1 MTVTDAVVVDVKD
14 LRVTLGSGT
23 PIVDGVDL
31 RLRRGEILGIV
42 GESGSGKTTTALAL
56 LGYAQRGARIASG
69 QVVVAGKQVLALAE
83 PALREVRGRE
93 ISYVPQD
100 AAQAL
105 NPSLRI
111 AGSLTD
117 VIRRGDQEGRFD
129 VPTLLA
135 AVDLPATREFGR
147 RLPHQLSG
155 GQQQR
160 VTIAMSMGC
169 HPDVIVMDEPTTGLD
184 VLTQRSVLREIAR
197 LRDDEGVSVVYVSHD
212 LAVVSQIADR
222 IAVMYAGRIVEQGP
236 TFALLGRPRHPYTRG
251 LLQSI
256 PDHRRRVQ
264 LVPMPGTALGIEDR
278 PDGCP
283 FAPRCPQKTHECEAG
298 FPELESV
305 DEVHEVRCVHWRETK
320 PPMTLAAGERGSIA
334 TDVTV
339 SVRNLRAAHRG
350 RGGTVVAAED
360 VSFELHRGECL
371 ALVGESGSG
380 KTTIARSIAGLH
392 RLDSGSIVL
401 NGQELP
407 ARIRSRTLLQRR
419 GIQYVFQNPFQSL
432 NPRRRIGDD
441 LARPGQV
448 LRGLSRAAAKAEVGA
463 LLERVRLP
471 ERFADRYPAQL
482 SGGERQR
489 VAIARA
495 LAAHPDLLVCDE
507 VTSAL
512 DVSVQAAVLEV
523 LAQLRDELGVA
534 MLFITHDL
542 AVVSVVADRI
552 IVLEHGRICETGPT
566 EQLLRAPE
574 HPYTRRLVEAAPTLT
589 AHVPDTFSEDS
600 R

>member
-1 MTVTDAVVVDVKD
+1 MTATNDAVLEVAD
-14 LRVTLGSGT
+14 LRILLSSGT

-31 RLRRGEILGIV
+31 SLRHGEILGIV

-69 QVVVAGKQVLALAE
+69 KVSVDGQDVLALNRT
-83 PALREVRGRE
+83 ALQDIRGRVV
-93 ISYVPQD
+93 SYVPQD

-111 AGSLTD
+111 SQSLTD
-117 VIRRGDQEGRFD
+117 VLRRRPQDKPAD
-129 VPTLLA
+129 VHSLLG
-135 AVDLPATREFGR
+135 AVDLPATPEFGR

-160 VTIAMSMGC
+160 VTIAMALAC
-169 HPDVIVMDEPTTGLD
+169 EPPVIVMDEPTTGLD
-184 VLTQRSVLREIAR
+184 VVTQRSVLAEIAR
-197 LRDDEGVSVVYVSHD
+197 LRDDEGVSLVYVSHD
-212 LAVVSQIADR
+212 LAVVSEIADR

-236 TFALLGRPRHPYTRG
+236 TSTLLARPRHPYTRG

-256 PDHRRRVQ
+256 PDHRRRVR
-264 LVPMPGTALGIEDR
+264 LVPMPGTALGVEDR
-278 PDGCP
+278 PEGCP
-283 FAPRCPQKTHECEAG
+283 FAPRCAQKTDACEAG
-298 FPELESV
+298 LPKLEPV
-305 DEVHEVRCVHWRETK
+305 TEQHEVRCFHWRDTE
-320 PPMTLAAGERGSIA
+320 PPVTRATIEPRSIA
-334 TDVTV
+334 PDATV
-339 SVRNLRAAHRG
+339 SVRGLRATHRG

-360 VSFELHRGECL
+360 ISFDLHRGECL

-380 KTTIARSIAGLH
+380 KTTIARSIVGLH
-392 RLDSGSIVL
+392 QPDRGAILLG
-401 NGQELP
+401 GEELP
-407 ARIRSRTLLQRR
+407 PRIRNRSLAQRR

-432 NPRRRIGDD
+432 NPQRRIGED

-448 LRGLSRAAAKAEVGA
+448 LRGLSYTDAKAEVGG
-463 LLERVRLP
+463 LLDQVRLP
-471 ERFADRYPAQL
+471 KRVADRYPVQL

-512 DVSVQAAVLEV
+512 DVSVQAAILEV
-523 LAQLRDELGVA
+523 LAELRDDLGVA

-542 AVVSVVADRI
+542 GVVSVVADRI
-552 IVLEHGRICETGPT
+552 IVLERGRICEAGPT
-566 EQLLRAPE
+566 EQLLSEPQ
-574 HPYTRRLVEAAPTLT
+574 HPYTRRLVDAAPTLFDPSVE
-589 AHVPDTFSEDS
+589 ALS
-600 R
+600 

>member
-1 MTVTDAVVVDVKD
+1 MSVTDTVVVDVND

-117 VIRRGDQEGRFD
+117 VIRRGEQDGRFD

-169 HPDVIVMDEPTTGLD
+169 RPDVIVMDELTTGLD
-184 VLTQRSVLREIAR
+184 VITQRSVLKEIAR
-197 LRDDEGVSVVYVSHD
+197 LRDDEGVSLVYVSHD

-236 TFALLGRPRHPYTRG
+236 TAALLGRLRHPLHSRFVAVDPR
-251 LLQSI
+251 S
-256 PDHRRRVQ
+256 PA
-264 LVPMPGTALGIEDR
+264 PGRLR
-278 PDGCP
+278 PD
-283 FAPRCPQKTHECEAG
+283 ARH
-298 FPELESV
+298 
-305 DEVHEVRCVHWRETK
+305 
-320 PPMTLAAGERGSIA
+320 
-334 TDVTV
+334 
-339 SVRNLRAAHRG
+339 RARHRG
-350 RGGTVVAAED
+350 P
-360 VSFELHRGECL
+360 
-371 ALVGESGSG
+371 
-380 KTTIARSIAGLH
+380 AGW
-392 RLDSGSIVL
+392 
-401 NGQELP
+401 
-407 ARIRSRTLLQRR
+407 
-419 GIQYVFQNPFQSL
+419 
-432 NPRRRIGDD
+432 
-441 LARPGQV
+441 
-448 LRGLSRAAAKAEVGA
+448 LS
-463 LLERVRLP
+463 
-471 ERFADRYPAQL
+471 
-482 SGGERQR
+482 S
-489 VAIARA
+489 
-495 LAAHPDLLVCDE
+495 
-507 VTSAL
+507 
-512 DVSVQAAVLEV
+512 
-523 LAQLRDELGVA
+523 
-534 MLFITHDL
+534 
-542 AVVSVVADRI
+542 
-552 IVLEHGRICETGPT
+552 
-566 EQLLRAPE
+566 LLRAVRRRRTSARPASQSSN
-574 HPYTRRLVEAAPTLT
+574 PSTRCTRLGACTGVRRSRPRRGQQLSAGASRPT
-589 AHVPDTFSEDS
+589 S
-600 R
+600 RSQ

>member
-1 MTVTDAVVVDVKD
+1 MTVTDDVVVDVSN
-14 LRVTLGSGT
+14 LRVTLGSDT

-31 RLRRGEILGIV
+31 QLRRGEILGIV

-69 QVVVAGKQVLALAE
+69 EIVIAGKRVLTLTEA
-83 PALREVRGRE
+83 ALREVRGGT

-100 AAQAL
+100 AGQAL

-111 AGSLTD
+111 AESLAD
-117 VIRRGDQEGRFD
+117 VIRRGDREKAAD
-129 VPTLLA
+129 VLSLLS

-160 VTIAMSMGC
+160 VTIAMSMGSQ
-169 HPDVIVMDEPTTGLD
+169 PDVIVMDEPTTGLD
-184 VLTQRSVLREIAR
+184 VVTQRSVLKEIAR
-197 LRDDEGVSVVYVSHD
+197 LRDDEGVSLVYVSHD

-236 TFALLGRPRHPYTRG
+236 TLALLGRPRHPYTRG

-256 PDHRRRVQ
+256 PDHRRRVH

-283 FAPRCPQKTHECEAG
+283 FAARCPQKTDSCEALL
-298 FPELESV
+298 PQLEPV
-305 DEVHEVRCVHWRETK
+305 DEVHDVRCVHWRETK
-320 PPMTLAAGERGSIA
+320 PPVERAAVERGKVA
-334 TDVTV
+334 GDVTV
-339 SVRNLRAAHRG
+339 SVRNLRAVHRA
-350 RGGTVVAAED
+350 RGGAVVAAED

-380 KTTIARSIAGLH
+380 KTTIARSIVGLH
-392 RLDSGSIVL
+392 RPDAGAIDL
-401 NGQELP
+401 NGQQLP
-407 ARIRSRTLLQRR
+407 ARIRSRTLAQRR

-441 LARPGQV
+441 LSRPGQV
-448 LRGLSRAAAKAEVGA
+448 LRGLSKAESKAEVGA

-471 ERFADRYPAQL
+471 ARFAERYPAQL

-523 LAQLRDELGVA
+523 LAELRDELGVA

-542 AVVSVVADRI
+542 GVVSVVADRI
-552 IVLEHGRICETGPT
+552 IVLERGRICEAGPT

-589 AHVPDTFSEDS
+589 AQSPDTLSEAS
-600 R
+600 S

>member
-1 MTVTDAVVVDVKD
+1 MTATNDAVLDVAD
-14 LRVTLGSGT
+14 LRILLSSGT

-31 RLRRGEILGIV
+31 SLRHGEILGIV

-69 QVVVAGKQVLALAE
+69 KVSVDGQDVLALNRT
-83 PALREVRGRE
+83 ALQDIRGR
-93 ISYVPQD
+93 IVSYVPQD

-111 AGSLTD
+111 SQSLTD
-117 VIRRGDQEGRFD
+117 VLRRRPQDKPAD
-129 VPTLLA
+129 VHSLLG
-135 AVDLPATREFGR
+135 AVDLPATPEFGR

-160 VTIAMSMGC
+160 VTIAMALAC
-169 HPDVIVMDEPTTGLD
+169 EPPVIVMDEPTTGLD
-184 VLTQRSVLREIAR
+184 VVTQRSVLAEIAR
-197 LRDDEGVSVVYVSHD
+197 LRDDEGVSLVYVSHD
-212 LAVVSQIADR
+212 LAVVSEIADR

-236 TFALLGRPRHPYTRG
+236 TSTLLARPRHPYTRG

-256 PDHRRRVQ
+256 PDHRRRVR

-278 PDGCP
+278 PEGCP
-283 FAPRCPQKTHECEAG
+283 FAPRCAQKTDACEAG
-298 FPELESV
+298 LPKLEPV
-305 DEVHEVRCVHWRETK
+305 TEQHEVRCFHWRDTE
-320 PPMTLAAGERGSIA
+320 PPVTRATIEPRSIA
-334 TDVTV
+334 PDATV
-339 SVRNLRAAHRG
+339 SVRGLHATHRG

-360 VSFELHRGECL
+360 ISFDLHRGECL

-380 KTTIARSIAGLH
+380 KTTIARSIVGLH
-392 RLDSGSIVL
+392 QPDRGAILLG
-401 NGQELP
+401 GEELP
-407 ARIRSRTLLQRR
+407 PRIRNRSLAQRR

-432 NPRRRIGDD
+432 NPQRRIGED

-448 LRGLSRAAAKAEVGA
+448 LRGLSYTDAKAEVGG
-463 LLERVRLP
+463 LLDQVRLP
-471 ERFADRYPAQL
+471 KRVADRYPAQL

-512 DVSVQAAVLEV
+512 DVSVQAAILEV
-523 LAQLRDELGVA
+523 LAELRDDLGVA

-542 AVVSVVADRI
+542 GVVSVVADRI
-552 IVLEHGRICETGPT
+552 IVLERGRICEAGST
-566 EQLLRAPE
+566 EQLLSEPQ
-574 HPYTRRLVEAAPTLT
+574 HPYTRRLVDAAPTLSDPSVE
-589 AHVPDTFSEDS
+589 ALS
-600 R
+600 